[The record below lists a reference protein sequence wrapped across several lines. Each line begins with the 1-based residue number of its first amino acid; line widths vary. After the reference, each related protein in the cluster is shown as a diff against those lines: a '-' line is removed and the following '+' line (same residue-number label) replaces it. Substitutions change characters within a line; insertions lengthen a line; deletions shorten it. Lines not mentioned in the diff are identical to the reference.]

1 MDVLSRDKKGIK
13 KINRQMSFKKLL
25 KMCIIFIL
33 YLKVGATSPWYFGK
47 ISIISDKHPLDT
59 FVK

>member
-33 YLKVGATSPWYFGK
+33 YIHESE
-47 ISIISDKHPLDT
+47 
-59 FVK
+59 